1 MLLSIGVM
9 EERNK
14 GFFCFASFYDSM
26 VDIMKTDKELALKY
40 IKAVMEYGL
49 YGKYDDSDTMVK
61 ALMNPVV
68 ITLDNSQKRQER
80 NKENGSKGGA
90 KRKFDHDEIRRLVRE
105 GLDDL
110 EVANII
116 GCSVKTVQRAKNESA
131 F

>member
-1 MLLSIGVM
+1 
-9 EERNK
+9 
-14 GFFCFASFYDSM
+14 M

-80 NKENGSKGGA
+80 NKENGSKGGQNGSL
-90 KRKFDHDEIRRLVRE
+90 IMMRL
-105 GLDDL
+105 GDWL
-110 EVANII
+110 EKV
-116 GCSVKTVQRAKNESA
+116 
-131 F
+131 